1 MQDNMPTSMTM
12 IEIAKLEN
20 GAHNNQSVYNA
31 VVPIPDGWALVPEEM
46 LPLENFPFGDCE
58 AEEIDGVM
66 TITSWS
72 PLPIP
77 PPPPEPE
84 PEPSE
89 MDKLQ
94 AQVLYTAVE
103 TNTLLIEGGPN
114 T

>member
-1 MQDNMPTSMTM
+1 MQDNTPTSMTM

-20 GAHNNQSVYNA
+20 GAHNNQTVYNA
-31 VVPIPDGWALVPEEM
+31 VVPIPEGWALVPEEM

-58 AEEIDGVM
+58 VTEIDDVM
-66 TITSWS
+66 TVTSWS

-89 MDKLQ
+89 FDKLN
-94 AQVLYTAVE
+94 AQVLYTAVM
-103 TNTLLIEGGPN
+103 TDTLLVEEDEE

>member
-1 MQDNMPTSMTM
+1 MDMTI

-20 GAHNNQSVYNA
+20 GAHNNQTIYSGQIPV
-31 VVPIPDGWALVPEEM
+31 PDGWCLVPNSM
-46 LPLENFPFGDCE
+46 LPLENYPFGDVE
-58 AEEIDGVM
+58 VEEIDGIM
-66 TITSWS
+66 TLTKWT
-72 PLPIP
+72 PLPIPEPPP
-77 PPPPEPE
+77 PPPPEP
-84 PEPSE
+84 SD